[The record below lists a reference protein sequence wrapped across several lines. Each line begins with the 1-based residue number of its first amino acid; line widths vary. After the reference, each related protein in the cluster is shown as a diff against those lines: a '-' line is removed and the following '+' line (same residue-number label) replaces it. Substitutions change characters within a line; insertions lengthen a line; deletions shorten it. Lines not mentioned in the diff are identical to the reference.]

1 MSEEIPGMGK
11 LKSFWE
17 RPEGR
22 TGMVFAAGGILGFF
36 LIMMKWGAAIVAA
49 ARNTLVLGLYIV
61 LACAIGYVL
70 MDGRFR
76 ASVFY
81 LYKTIMRALTSLV
94 IQLDPIAILKTYI
107 EDMEKNHGRM
117 NEQIQKLKGSIRTLQ
132 RTIADNAATAK
143 NQMSVA
149 EQAKKQNLQSQVIL
163 QTRKAGRLQ
172 SSNRTYSDLLKKLE
186 VLYRVLSKMYENT
199 GVLIEDTKDQVNQKE
214 TEWKTIR
221 QASSAMRSAMNLI
234 GGDKDKRAMF
244 EEAMQF
250 MADDVGNKIGE
261 MERFMELSESF
272 MQGVDLQNGVFE
284 EKGMKML
291 EEWEKNA
298 DSWLL
303 GGEKSQIVAD
313 ANDDNKVLDVDA
325 PLALPEASHA
335 NQFSKLFDK

>member
-1 MSEEIPGMGK
+1 
-11 LKSFWE
+11 
-17 RPEGR
+17 
-22 TGMVFAAGGILGFF
+22 
-36 LIMMKWGAAIVAA
+36 
-49 ARNTLVLGLYIV
+49 
-61 LACAIGYVL
+61 
-70 MDGRFR
+70 
-76 ASVFY
+76 
-81 LYKTIMRALTSLV
+81 MRALTGLV
-94 IQLDPIAILKTYI
+94 IQIDPIAILKTYI
-107 EDMEKNHGRM
+107 EDMEKNHALM
-117 NEQIQKLKGSIRTLQ
+117 NAQIQKLKGSIRTLQ

-149 EQAKKQNLQSQVIL
+149 EQAKKQNLHAQVVL

-172 SSNRTYSDLLKKLE
+172 DSNRTYSDLLKKLE

-199 GVLIEDTKDQVNQKE
+199 GVLIEDTKDQVDQKE

-234 GGDKDKRAMF
+234 GGDKDKRAIF

-303 GGEKSQIVAD
+303 GDEKSQIVAD
-313 ANDDNKVLDVDA
+313 ANDETNTLDVDA
-325 PLALPEASHA
+325 PQSIPEASHA